1 MVLELALRGDAT
13 SKSVRSWTDG
23 SIRCVSTLRWTYMT
37 PISLGVG
44 PCKLERN
51 HNLKKRIP
59 MRLLENLLKPLERSE
74 RRCHVNDQRRVP

>member
-37 PISLGVG
+37 PISLDVG

-51 HNLKKRIP
+51 HNLKNGSRCVFW
-59 MRLLENLLKPLERSE
+59 RTYSNPLSDP
-74 RRCHVNDQRRVP
+74 NDDVT